1 MIQALLTP
9 KDVARILC
17 VKEDAAR
24 NEMRKMVHIEI
35 GGPHRVMLRVTEA
48 ALKAYLQP
56 SDPLPK
62 PTSKRKRQVKEQPQR
77 AIAYR

>member
-1 MIQALLTP
+1 MMQALLTP

-17 VKEDAAR
+17 VKEDVAR

-35 GGPHRVMLRVTEA
+35 GGPHRTMLRVTEA
-48 ALKAYLQP
+48 ALKAYIQP
-56 SDPLPK
+56 VEPLPR
-62 PTSKRKRQVKEQPQR
+62 PERKRQRKLKEQPGR